1 MSEAGPANVYAHAQ
15 QTVNDQREIIN
26 DMGAEYRRYLEQAL
40 NELKGIRLPEVAAAP
55 VITSPDMPELSLQL
69 DEIPNAPLE
78 IGALLDIPEFAG
90 IDRLLQH
97 IEDLDLSLGDLPDAP
112 HAPVILIPDAP
123 GEDVIDL
130 PTRPNIDMAVDL
142 PTPPSSALP
151 EMEELLAITLPVFE
165 FPDLP
170 TFSGAPPALDFAV
183 PDSVALNWTEPTY
196 SSQVMDELVA
206 EVRRMMAGGT
216 GLPPAVEQALFA
228 RARDRAGA
236 DVERAVQEAFAD
248 WAARGFDMPPG
259 MLVKQVS
266 VAREQGQQ
274 RTAELNRD
282 IMIEAAKWEIDNL
295 RFAVQQGLAL
305 EGLTTNLFENT
316 VKRLYEAARFHA
328 ESQISLL
335 DAQVAVFN
343 ARNEAFRSTVDV
355 YRTQLDGALAKLQA
369 YKTAVDAQAVIG
381 QINAQRVDVFKAR
394 LQAVLSDVE
403 IFKALMDGA
412 KVKSEV
418 AKTQLDGY
426 RADVQVYSERLQ
438 AQKNRFDAYE
448 SRLKGENA
456 KAGIFEA
463 QTRAYA
469 ETVRAITAK
478 TDAQRATAQI
488 ATEAARIQLSA
499 YEANLRGVEQH
510 NQVTFRR
517 LEADADVLKT
527 RLSAWDSKARAQQ
540 GESELRARH
549 AESTMRV
556 QLAYTETKLKE
567 YQAHLE
573 RAMSEAQIALES
585 AKAMGQYSAQLAA
598 GAMSAINIGA
608 SVSASG
614 SVGESYSRSKSESTS
629 TSHSYNYER

>member
-1 MSEAGPANVYAHAQ
+1 MSEAGPANVYEHAQ

-26 DMGAEYRRYLEQAL
+26 GMGEQYRRYLEQAL
-40 NELKGIRLPEVAAAP
+40 NELKDIRLPEVAEPP
-55 VITSPDMPELSLQL
+55 VITPPDTPELTLQL
-69 DEIPNAPLE
+69 DPIPSDPLE
-78 IGALLDIPEFAG
+78 IGTLLDVPEFAG
-90 IDRLLQH
+90 IDKLLEH
-97 IEDLDLSLGDLPDAP
+97 IEELDLSLGDLPP
-112 HAPVILIPDAP
+112 PPEAPVIQIPDAP
-123 GEDVIDL
+123 TEDAVEVPD
-130 PTRPNIDMAVDL
+130 RPNIDTSVDL
-142 PTPPSSALP
+142 PAPPSAALP
-151 EMEELLAITLPVFE
+151 EMEELLAIQLPEFE

-170 TFSGAPPALDFAV
+170 AFNGAPPSLDFSV
-183 PDSVALNWTEPTY
+183 PDSVMVNWSEPTY
-196 SSQVMDELVA
+196 SSQVMDDLVA

-228 RARDRAGA
+228 RARERVSA
-236 DVERAVQEAFAD
+236 DVERAVQDSFAD

-282 IMIEAAKWEIDNL
+282 VMIEAAKWEIDNL

-305 EGLTTNLFENT
+305 EGLTSNLFENT
-316 VKRLYEAARFHA
+316 VKRLYESARFHA

-335 DAQVAVFN
+335 NAKVAVFN

-355 YRTQLDGALAKLQA
+355 YKTQLEGALAKLQA

-381 QINAQRVDVFKAR
+381 QINAQRVEVFKAR

-412 KVKSEV
+412 KLKSEV
-418 AKTQLDGY
+418 VKVQLDGY
-426 RADVQVYSERLQ
+426 RADVQVYAERLQ

-469 ETVRAITAK
+469 ETMRAITAK

-499 YEANLRGVEQH
+499 YEANLRGVDQR

-540 GESELRARH
+540 SESELRARH
-549 AESTMRV
+549 LESNLRV
-556 QLAYTETKLKE
+556 QLAYAETKLKE
-567 YQAHLE
+567 YQSRLE
-573 RAMSEAQIALES
+573 RSMNEAQIALES
-585 AKAMGQYSAQLAA
+585 AKALGQYSAQLAA
-598 GAMSAINIGA
+598 GAMSAVNIGA